1 MSEVTGYFK
10 NVEDLIRE
18 NEELKTQNDRLLYQ
32 NTMLEQYKS
41 ENEGLKEILS
51 LKQRYQEYPTLGANV
66 IAKDISNWYKS
77 FNIDKGLIQGIKEED
92 VLLSGGAGYIGS
104 HAALSLLDSGHSV
117 HIIDNLSTGNESLI
131 PKNTFFTKCNI
142 NDEEVISELIK
153 SNSFDLLMHF
163 AGFIQV
169 EESVKNPQKYF
180 DNNTENAT
188 KLFETCKNNGLNKIV
203 FSSTAAAYGSVSEN
217 KLIDE
222 NTNLNPQNPYA
233 ESKIKTEN
241 FLFENKHD
249 YKFIILRYFNVAG
262 ADKKLR
268 SGQISKRST
277 HLIKILSEVV
287 VGKRDHIEIFGNDY
301 NTADGT
307 AIRDYIHVSDLADIH
322 LEVAKYLL
330 ENSES
335 NLFNC
340 GYGNGFSVL
349 DVINTAN
356 KISGDKIDYKF
367 SNRRDGDVEQLIA
380 DTSKILKHI
389 DWRPKHNDLS
399 EIINSSIKW
408 EEKINESNT

>member
-1 MSEVTGYFK
+1 MNF
-10 NVEDLIRE
+10 
-18 NEELKTQNDRLLYQ
+18 LL
-32 NTMLEQYKS
+32 T
-41 ENEGLKEILS
+41 
-51 LKQRYQEYPTLGANV
+51 
-66 IAKDISNWYKS
+66 
-77 FNIDKGLIQGIKEED
+77 
-92 VLLSGGAGYIGS
+92 GGAGYIGS
-104 HAALSLLDSGHSV
+104 HAALSLLDAGHNV
-117 HIIDNLSTGNESLI
+117 HIIDDLSTGNENII
-131 PKNTFFTKCNI
+131 PKNAFFTKCNI
-142 NDEEVISELIK
+142 NDEEVISDLIK

-169 EESVKNPQKYF
+169 EESVKYPKKYF
-180 DNNTENAT
+180 DNNTENAIR
-188 KLFETCKNNGLNKIV
+188 LFETCKNNGLNKIV

-233 ESKIKTEN
+233 KSKIKTEN
-241 FLFENKHD
+241 FLFQNKND

-287 VGKRDHIEIFGNDY
+287 IGKRDYIEIFGNDY
-301 NTADGT
+301 NTPDGT

-330 ENSES
+330 ESSES

-356 KISGDKIDYKF
+356 KISYNKVNYRF
-367 SNRRDGDVEQLIA
+367 SNRRDGDVEKLIA
-380 DTSKILKHI
+380 ETSKILKHI
-389 DWRPKHNDLS
+389 DWKPKYNDLS

-408 EEKINESNT
+408 EEKINESNK